1 MQDPKV
7 EEKIKT
13 FASSIVKP
21 PASDDSLVRIIE
33 ELIGVNQ
40 SNKPKEENKLNLISK
55 EKENLS
61 F

>member
-21 PASDDSLVRIIE
+21 LASDDSLVRIIE
-33 ELIGVNQ
+33 ELIGVN
-40 SNKPKEENKLNLISK
+40 
-55 EKENLS
+55 
-61 F
+61 